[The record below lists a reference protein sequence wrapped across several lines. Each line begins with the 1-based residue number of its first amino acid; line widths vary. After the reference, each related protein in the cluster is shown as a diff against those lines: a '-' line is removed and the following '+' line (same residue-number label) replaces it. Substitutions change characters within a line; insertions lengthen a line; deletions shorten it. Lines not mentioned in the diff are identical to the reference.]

1 MIYLQIVIL
10 LLAILGLL
18 TISGFSLFR
27 VSKYLKTF
35 KPRKSETWPTY
46 SYMDK
51 IGSKCPSGW
60 VYTSD
65 VESGNDGYSK
75 CENKY
80 NIPTAINNND
90 CTSTI
95 KYFGNISS
103 WKDCM
108 KDIKNCDHLKDRCNW
123 IAECGHG
130 IKGDENIPKL
140 SWFGISDTG
149 VCNSY

>member
-27 VSKYLKTF
+27 ISKYLKTR
-35 KPRKSETWPTY
+35 KPREGDIWPSY

-65 VESGNDGYSK
+65 IKLDNTVYNK

-80 NIPTAINNND
+80 NIPTDSKDNCID
-90 CTSTI
+90 
-95 KYFGNISS
+95 NIQSFRNIPS

-108 KDIKNCDHLKDRCNW
+108 KDIKKCNLQDRCDW
-123 IAECGHG
+123 ITKCGHK
-130 IKGDENIPKL
+130 IKDGENIPKL

-149 VCNSY
+149 VCNS